1 MTKSVAML
9 VTIFIAAFGIL
20 PERSFAQTAAD
31 PGSLGP
37 VDYAFI
43 GQTFL
48 GNQYQIDSG
57 NLVSAHSSDERV
69 KAYATLMTSSHTDV
83 EKKLVGILRAQQVI
97 QPPTSLLQGSYVS
110 MIATLRDDSGK
121 GLDHEYARQ
130 QLGYQNSNI
139 ELYTW
144 EIANG
149 QNAEL
154 KAFATTVLPEIHK
167 HLLLVTTLIDNG
179 E

>member
-1 MTKSVAML
+1 MSKSGVLTVAFL
-9 VTIFIAAFGIL
+9 AAAVLFAPG
-20 PERSFAQTAAD
+20 RSFSQISAD

-57 NLVSAHSSDERV
+57 SRVAGHSSNDKV
-69 KAYATLMTSSHTDV
+69 KTYAALMTSSHTDV
-83 EKKLVGILRAQQVI
+83 EKKLVGILRTLKVT
-97 QPPTSLLQGSYVS
+97 QPPTSLLQGSYAS
-110 MIATLRDDSGK
+110 MIATLRDDSGTA
-121 GLDHEYARQ
+121 LDHEYARQ

-139 ELYTW
+139 ELYVW

-154 KAFATTVLPEIHK
+154 KAFAQTVLPEIHN
-167 HLLLVTTLIDNG
+167 HLQLVTTLIGAG

>member
-1 MTKSVAML
+1 MSKSTALL
-9 VTIFIAAFGIL
+9 VTIFVAAIGL
-20 PERSFAQTAAD
+20 VPERTFAQTAAD

-57 NLVSAHSSDERV
+57 TLVGARSSVEKV
-69 KAYATLMTSSHTDV
+69 KAYATLMTSTHTDV
-83 EKKLVGILRAQQVI
+83 EKKLVGILQAQKVT
-97 QPPTSLLQGSYVS
+97 QPPTSLLQGSYAS

-121 GLDHEYARQ
+121 ALDHEYARQ

-139 ELYTW
+139 ALYTW

-154 KAFATTVLPEIHK
+154 KAFATTVLPEVRN
-167 HLLLVTTLIDNG
+167 HLQLVTTLIANG

>member
-1 MTKSVAML
+1 MPKP
-9 VTIFIAAFGIL
+9 AAFSIVSLVAVVLCAAG
-20 PERSFAQTAAD
+20 SSYAQTPAN
-31 PGSLGP
+31 PGLLGP

-57 NLVSAHSSDERV
+57 SLVGAHSSNDKV
-69 KAYATLMTSSHTDV
+69 KAYAATMTSTHTEV
-83 EKKLVGILRAQQVI
+83 EKKLVSLLQGQNVT
-97 QPPTSLLQGSYVS
+97 QPPTSLLQGSYAS
-110 MIATLRDDSGK
+110 MIATLNDNNGRAM
-121 GLDHEYARQ
+121 DHEYARQ

-139 ELYTW
+139 ALYTW

-154 KAFATTVLPEIHK
+154 KAFATAVLPEIHA
-167 HLLLVTTLIDNG
+167 HLDLITNLIAAG